1 MTQNPNGEP
10 RLGRDPELVQVSN
23 SEIQLYKSCRRAWW
37 LSSYRG
43 LVPREEKLTGPLPL
57 GSRVH
62 NALEQYYRDGR
73 DMFEAY
79 AELLRI
85 DEIEFSQTIQA
96 NDDEAVKKFNNEAEL
111 GRVMLEGYEE
121 WLKETNADHGLV
133 VEGVEKIVSF
143 RPAEFE
149 GKVELRGKL
158 DLIIRDKFNGF
169 IASFDHKT
177 AASFDSY
184 YKYSLMSEQL
194 MFYTSIMVAS
204 HEREVI
210 DGGIYNLL
218 KKSKRTARAKGPFY
232 ERMHIRFNKKT
243 LQAFWLRTLGTVRD
257 MMTTRKQLDEGVPHQ
272 LAAYPRPSNDCSW
285 KCPFYHGCTMFDD
298 GSRAE
303 EWLANNFVVG
313 NPDARYDLPIT
324 PVEKTE

>member
-1 MTQNPNGEP
+1 MTQNLNGEP

-62 NALEQYYRDGR
+62 NALELYYREGVDL
-73 DMFEAY
+73 FEAY
-79 AELLRI
+79 ADLLSVDRLL
-85 DEIEFSQTIQA
+85 FSQSMQA
-96 NDDEAVKKFNNEAEL
+96 NDDAASKKFNDEAEL
-111 GRVMLEGYEE
+111 GRVMLEGYLE
-121 WLKETNADHGLV
+121 WVEETNADHGLEV
-133 VEGVEKIVSF
+133 VGVEKIISH
-143 RPAEFE
+143 RPTEFG

-169 IASFDHKT
+169 LASFDHKT
-177 AASFDSY
+177 AAGFDTY
-184 YKYSLMSEQL
+184 NKYALMSEQL

-204 HEREVI
+204 HEREII

-232 ERMHIRFNKKT
+232 TRMHIRFNKTT
-243 LQAFWLRTLGTVRD
+243 LQSFWLRTLGTVRD
-257 MMTTRKQLDEGVPHQ
+257 MMSTRKQLDEGVPHQ

-285 KCPFYHGCTMFDD
+285 KCPFYQGCTMFDD

-303 EWLANNFVVG
+303 EWLAANFVVG
-313 NPDARYDLPIT
+313 NPDARYDLPLQIT
-324 PVEKTE
+324 EKTE